1 MEEEI
6 AGWQEAF
13 LEFHARFAPYFYRA
27 EVRERSR
34 AYLQALLDRRPEG
47 TRRKNGWQL
56 AEAMGEADPNG
67 AQRLLYAAVWDA
79 DAVRDELQRF
89 VREAFGQADGILV
102 VDESGVV
109 KKGEKSVGVARQYCG
124 AVGKVENSQVGVYL
138 TYASSLGHA
147 FLDRRLFLPEEWTKD
162 AARCREAKVPEAVT
176 FATKSQLAQAM
187 LAHAFALGIPAAWVT
202 GDEGYG
208 SAPALRA
215 SLEQRPCAYVLAVRS
230 NEPLTVPPRAPKPR
244 LIGLL
249 ETAASATAKLKPE
262 AWERHSA
269 GAGSKGERWYD
280 WAWLPL
286 AETPPAGWRKWLLVR
301 RSLDDGELA
310 YYRVFA
316 PEHTPLEEL
325 VRVAGSR
332 WTIEQCLEEAKGEA
346 GLDQYEVRHWHSW
359 HRQGAP
365 SGPLSLLAHAFL
377 AWLRLRTQ
385 THDFPHSIASG
396 GGNQR
401 RHAHPARQRLGTG
414 PGERAGGPAPLGAGL
429 ALAPASSPA
438 PPQLVALAAA
448 PPSTRSRLPLPPSP
462 APRPSLPAPS
472 LT

>member
-6 AGWQEAF
+6 AGWQELF
-13 LEFHARFAPYFYRA
+13 LAFHARFAPYFYRA
-27 EVRERSR
+27 EVRERSL
-34 AYLQALLDRRPEG
+34 AYLQALLDRVE
-47 TRRKNGWQL
+47 RKNGWQL

-79 DAVRDELQRF
+79 DAVRDELQHF
-89 VREAFGQADGILV
+89 VSEAFGQADGILV
-102 VDESGVV
+102 VDESGVP
-109 KKGEKSVGVARQYCG
+109 KKGTKSVGVAKQYCG
-124 AVGKVENSQVGVYL
+124 ALGKVEQCQVGVYL

-147 FLDRRLFLPEEWTKD
+147 FLDRRLFLPEEWTTD

-176 FATKSQLAQAM
+176 FATKAELAQAM
-187 LAHAFALGIPAAWVT
+187 LAHALALGIPAAWVT

-249 ETAASATAKLKPE
+249 ATATSATAKFKPE
-262 AWERHSA
+262 AWQRRSA

-286 AETPPAGWRKWLLVR
+286 AETTPAGWRKWLLVR

-316 PEHTPLEEL
+316 PEHTTLED
-325 VRVAGSR
+325 VVHVAGSR

-359 HRQGAP
+359 HRQIT
-365 SGPLSLLAHAFL
+365 LSLLAHAFL
-377 AWLRLRTQ
+377 AWLRLRAQ
-385 THDFPHSIASG
+385 GHDLASSVG
-396 GGNQR
+396 GENQR
-401 RHAHPARQRLGTG
+401 RHASPG
-414 PGERAGGPAPLGAGL
+414 PRPRRAGGGQRAGSAPPPGAGL
-429 ALAPASSPA
+429 TLASASAPAPA
-438 PPQLVALAAA
+438 QLVALAAT
-448 PPSTRSRLPLPPSP
+448 PPSPRQRLPLPPSP
-462 APRPSLPAPS
+462 PPRPSLTPP
-472 LT
+472 